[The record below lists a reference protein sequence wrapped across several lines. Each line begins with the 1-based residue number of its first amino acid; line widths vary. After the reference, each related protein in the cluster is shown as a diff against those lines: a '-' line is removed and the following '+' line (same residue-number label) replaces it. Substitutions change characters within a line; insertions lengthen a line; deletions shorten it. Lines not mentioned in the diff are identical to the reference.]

1 MKYNIQLLNDFVNK
15 NSLILLEQYSK
26 VTRDTIIKGKCFL
39 CEKSYEKRFRKVY
52 DNKTFYCETHS
63 KDIKFERIKNT
74 CIEKYGCI
82 SNLQLEETK
91 QKIKETNLKKY
102 GVDHVSKSEEVR
114 NKRKITC
121 LEKYGKENYS
131 QTPEFKEKL
140 IQTSLKNW
148 GTEFPNQNPDLLE
161 KNSINSYSRKDFIF
175 PSGKC
180 IKIQGYEHYVLNE
193 LLKTIEETNII
204 TGAKNVPTIWYMG
217 IDEKKHRHYVDIFIP
232 TENLCIEVKSTWT
245 AKKKQD
251 NIFLKQ
257 NAAKEL
263 GYKYEIWI
271 YNYKGIC
278 VEKYT

>member
-1 MKYNIQLLNDFVNK
+1 MKYNVQLLDIFVND

-26 VTRDTIIKGKCFL
+26 ATRDTIIKGKCVL
-39 CEKSYEKRFRKVY
+39 CETSYEKNFRSLY
-52 DNKTFYCETHS
+52 QNKTFYCDACS
-63 KDIKFERIKNT
+63 KDVKFKRIKNT
-74 CIEKYGCI
+74 CLIKYGCI

-102 GVDHVSKSEEVR
+102 GVEHNSNSEEVR

-121 LEKYGKENYS
+121 LEKYGKEYYS
-131 QTPEFKEKL
+131 QTPEFKQKL

-175 PSGKC
+175 PSGNC
-180 IKIQGYEHYVLNE
+180 IKIQGYEHYGLNE
-193 LLKTIEETNII
+193 LLKTFEETDIV
-204 TGAKNVPTIWYMG
+204 TGATNVPTIWYMG
-217 IDEKKHRHYVDIFIP
+217 IDGKKHRHYVDIFIP
-232 TENLCIEVKSTWT
+232 TENLCIEVKSIWT

-271 YNYKGIC
+271 YNQKGIC
-278 VEKYT
+278 VEKHI